1 MLRSIINKIPINV
14 AKFILVT
21 LTSLVLM
28 VNLFTIHRI
37 NSINANLSER
47 KNEATWFILQLVKE
61 YSNLINEVSVTPY
74 NEANVSLAYD
84 LTWSRF
90 DIILT
95 SKESSRFI
103 AQANYRLFFEQQFE
117 EFQSLEKSLQLTT
130 QQPDLQQPLLK
141 RIQLNFGQII
151 RFINAKFRIENP
163 ISKQYRS
170 ELKQLLTLQK
180 ASSISLVLLVA
191 FISYV
196 FWLEASLR
204 KKIQRTDSLTEVLNR
219 ASLNEDIK
227 DHSSWNRYELLSIRV
242 HNVQEVNLRY
252 GIDYGDVI
260 IKATAKRI
268 TSIVAPDYV
277 VYRYSGAQF
286 IVLHKKHNQSS
297 GKSYLRELKSALSQP
312 VDLSDMTLVLDVSVI
327 HDPDLENDHLLER
340 LTQLSRRPLET
351 DLI

>member
-1 MLRSIINKIPINV
+1 MLKSIINKIPINV
-14 AKFILVT
+14 AKLILVA

-28 VNLFTIHRI
+28 VNLFTIDRI
-37 NSINANLSER
+37 NSINTDLSER
-47 KNEATWFILQLVKE
+47 KNEATWFVLQLVKE
-61 YSNLINEVSVTPY
+61 YSNLITQVSITPY
-74 NEANVSLAYD
+74 DEANVSLAYD

-117 EFQSLEKSLQLTT
+117 KFQSLEKSLQLTAI
-130 QQPDLQQPLLK
+130 QPDLRQPLLK
-141 RIQLNFGQII
+141 RIQLNFDQII
-151 RFINAKFRIENP
+151 RFINDKFRIENP
-163 ISKQYRS
+163 ISEQYRS
-170 ELKQLLTLQK
+170 ELEQLLTLQK
-180 ASSISLVLLVA
+180 ASSITLVVLVA

-196 FWLEASLR
+196 FWLDASLR
-204 KKIQRTDSLTEVLNR
+204 KKIHRTDALTGALNR

-227 DHSSWNRYELLSIRV
+227 DQSSWSSYELLSIRV
-242 HNVQEVNLRY
+242 HNVLEVNQRY

-260 IKATAKRI
+260 IKATARRI
-268 TSIVAPDYV
+268 MSIVDPTYR

-286 IVLHKKHNQSS
+286 IVLHRKSNKSS
-297 GKSYLRELKSALSQP
+297 GKNHLRELKSALSQP
-312 VDLSDMTLVLDVSVI
+312 VDLSDMALVLDVSVI
-327 HDPDLENDHLLER
+327 YDPDLENDHLLER